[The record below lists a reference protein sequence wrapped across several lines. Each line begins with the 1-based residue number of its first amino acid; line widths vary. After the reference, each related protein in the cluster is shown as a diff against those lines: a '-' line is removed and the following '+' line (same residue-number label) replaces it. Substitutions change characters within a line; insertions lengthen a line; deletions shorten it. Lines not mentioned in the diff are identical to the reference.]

1 MPRLPWSWKNILK
14 KKKEFFPSQGKVKEF
29 CDWSGKFGKDLILCG
44 NLKNIMQKV
53 GEFCSVE

>member
-1 MPRLPWSWKNILK
+1 MVMEKQLEK
-14 KKKEFFPSQGKVKEF
+14 KGFFPSQGKVKEF
-29 CDWSGKFGKDLILCG
+29 CDWSGIFGKDLICCG